1 MILSKG
7 LLYTLFVQ
15 LSFMLL
21 SQDEVLSPK
30 VPNLTEDSI
39 GELMSLFINKDK
51 AYGDTLWY

>member
-1 MILSKG
+1 MIMSKG
-7 LLYTLFVQ
+7 LLLLCLFNCH
-15 LSFMLL
+15 LLLL

-51 AYGDTLWY
+51 AYGDTRWY

>member
-1 MILSKG
+1 MSKG
-7 LLYTLFVQ
+7 LLLLCLFNCH
-15 LSFMLL
+15 LLLL

-51 AYGDTLWY
+51 AYGDTRWY